1 MREEGVN
8 GGGEETSTGRKFGSI
23 VRENDTTVRDDNT
36 IVREE
41 DTTVREEDTLVS
53 ASSEC
58 EEGGAG
64 EDRSSRK
71 EVGKSRSVATI
82 AKVGLCQRSKESQSR
97 ILKIPSLGSP
107 SFSLNNSS
115 HQMRMF

>member
-1 MREEGVN
+1 MSAEGTAVREEGVN
-8 GGGEETSTGRKFGSI
+8 GGEETSTGRKFGSI

-82 AKVGLCQRSKESQSR
+82 AKVGLCQRTPLRGVKNH
-97 ILKIPSLGSP
+97 KAGY
-107 SFSLNNSS
+107 
-115 HQMRMF
+115 